1 MPPVVP
7 KIDNISLSLFVRNI
21 HTSDKTAIN
30 TKAVQNPN
38 FIKEASKVFGSQCI
52 VSSIDAKKKSK
63 NKWEVYVDNGREPTG
78 MDVVEWAKKVETL
91 GAGEIML
98 TSIDIFD
105 ITIYDEKQIAYAN
118 LENIYLNRLSN
129 VIKNLLNEST

>member
-1 MPPVVP
+1 MHTNI
-7 KIDNISLSLFVRNI
+7 KIA
-21 HTSDKTAIN
+21 DK
-30 TKAVQNPN
+30 
-38 FIKEASKVFGSQCI
+38 IKEQLIQDKEEILFSNATNWVGIQDDGEHSLGGLVFDI
-52 VSSIDAKKKSK
+52 K
-63 NKWEVYVDNGREPTG
+63 NCPK
-78 MDVVEWAKKVETL
+78 L
-91 GAGEIML
+91 GKATIKIML